1 MARGLLNESA
11 GDGEVLPNRS
21 ARGGF
26 GLCGFGGR
34 ENRDSDPVQS
44 SGFLH
49 SDDFLF
55 GLVDVKGVYKPCS
68 GQQIRGTAAA
78 S

>member
-1 MARGLLNESA
+1 MARGLLDVGL
-11 GDGEVLPNRS
+11 GDGDVLPNRS
-21 ARGGF
+21 ACGGF

-34 ENRDSDPVQS
+34 EDRDSDPVQS

-49 SDDFLF
+49 RDDFLF
-55 GLVDVKGVYKPCS
+55 GLVDVKGVYKPCN
-68 GQQIRGTAAA
+68 GQQIRGTDAA